1 MQLNSSIHIM
11 DKANRIVKAAGSRE
25 PELISDH
32 LGIIIM
38 PVDFTKQK
46 GVYKE
51 IERNR
56 FSYAE
61 VRQQGCRL
69 GRCRGCTGSQHRG

>member
-1 MQLNSSIHIM
+1 MQLNSSTHIM

-25 PELISDH
+25 PEPISDH

-51 IERNR
+51 ISPPWN
-56 FSYAE
+56 S
-61 VRQQGCRL
+61 
-69 GRCRGCTGSQHRG
+69 